1 MEVEMAGVV
10 VVNEMGKILA
20 RQVVKQSARLSR

>member
-1 MEVEMAGVV
+1 MVVEMAGV